1 MPLAL
6 GCWFWGQIGTY
17 LYLYSIKL
25 IRFYL
30 IYHNPT
36 CCWCIRSTGWCCR
49 CQCRWC
55 CQWFFK
61 QTISRQLL
69 LYVIKQVQNAANGC
83 SSWISGLFTH
93 FFSWHFG
100 SSSTFDHFWS
110 FDMFDTLWRIQ
121 SFQFKTMQLLRLLTL
136 LIQPI
141 ETFEAICNNIRLKLK
156 QTQKVEVKISNWSNQ
171 KSFRRNLWKI

>member
-1 MPLAL
+1 MFFIGDIPYYTMPLAL

-61 QTISRQLL
+61 QTISGQLL

-100 SSSTFDHFWS
+100 SSSTFDEDSTLH
-110 FDMFDTLWRIQ
+110 MFDIFDTFWE
-121 SFQFKTMQLLRLLTL
+121 FGH
-136 LIQPI
+136 QP
-141 ETFEAICNNIRLKLK
+141 T
-156 QTQKVEVKISNWSNQ
+156 VEIFDTVDSLQWNCWGDP
-171 KSFRRNLWKI
+171 